1 MQKLHGYGF
10 NDNMEDPPP
19 FFVRRWAPMVN
30 QENTR
35 FTLLQISWCLML
47 DAHDSCAVA
56 SVKFSCFLLFV
67 TFSAFLSGTFIHWIL
82 WKAVTKLIY
91 IINYGTYVFFHS
103 LWRFPK
109 IYIFLLHRKA
119 DKICFPLNVFSL
131 TESFGMHPSSL
142 LGFKFT
148 WVTQCFSFLSLHNS
162 MCSKNN
168 LCNYSFKLIIFIEI
182 LKWITL

>member
-1 MQKLHGYGF
+1 MGSHGKSRKHPVY
-10 NDNMEDPPP
+10 
-19 FFVRRWAPMVN
+19 
-30 QENTR
+30 
-35 FTLLQISWCLML
+35 FTADQLML

-56 SVKFSCFLLFV
+56 SVKFSGFLLFV

-131 TESFGMHPSSL
+131 TESFGMKGGPGAAVEPTVCNRKVPGSSPSL
-142 LGFKFT
+142 CTFVWVRLGA
-148 WVTQCFSFLSLHNS
+148 
-162 MCSKNN
+162 
-168 LCNYSFKLIIFIEI
+168 
-182 LKWITL
+182 

>member
-1 MQKLHGYGF
+1 MGSHGKSRKHPVY
-10 NDNMEDPPP
+10 
-19 FFVRRWAPMVN
+19 
-30 QENTR
+30 
-35 FTLLQISWCLML
+35 FTADQLML